1 MTEQIK
7 QIKLTARRIT
17 HMEDVAEEVKDMV
30 DDIKRY
36 FGNNGV
42 GKNAIIGISGG
53 KDSTIAAALCVRA
66 LGSERVIG
74 VLMPNGEQPDI
85 DDARKVCEY
94 LGIKSVEVNI
104 GETVEALYSAISYG
118 DCCGSHT
125 VLTNTPARIRM
136 ATLYAVS
143 ALYNGRVI
151 CTCNKSEK
159 YVGWTTKW
167 GDVGD
172 YAPLANFTVHDLY
185 VIGEQLNLPPELLYK
200 TPADG
205 MTGRSD
211 EANFGFTYAEL
222 DNWIINHE
230 SPSIGSLEK
239 ICEMNRRS
247 IHKRMDGGIPGPG
260 PRRDKFF

>member
-1 MTEQIK
+1 MTEQIS
-7 QIKLTARRIT
+7 KLARHIT
-17 HMEDVAEEVKDMV
+17 HMEDSAEEVKDIIN
-30 DDIKRY
+30 DIKHY
-36 FGNNGV
+36 FGNHGV

-66 LGSERVIG
+66 LGPERIIG
-74 VLMPNGEQPDI
+74 VLMPNGEQSDI
-85 DDARKVCEY
+85 DDARRVCEY

-104 GETVEALYSAISYG
+104 GETIEALYSAISYG

-151 CTCNKSEK
+151 CTCNRSEK
-159 YVGWTTKW
+159 YIGWTTKW

-172 YAPLANFTVHDLY
+172 YAPLENFTVHDLY
-185 VIGEQLNLPPELLYK
+185 VIGEELHLPAEFIYK

-205 MTGRSD
+205 MTGKSD

-222 DNWIINHE
+222 DNWLINGE
-230 SPSIGSLEK
+230 YPSIGSWEK
-239 ICEMNRRS
+239 ICEMNHRS
-247 IHKRMDGGIPGPG
+247 QHKRMGGCVPGASAPK
-260 PRRDKFF
+260 RDKF